1 MNLFKKVREFFGGK
15 PKAQGLIIQP
25 GLPAIDARRP
35 LVCPPTHPQLKPKTA
50 EEEAM
55 VQEFL
60 NSCSV
65 CKFGLHDPNL
75 DDLRSVLCTKNPN
88 KPEVVL
94 LQNTCLEHIS
104 KYPKIKVIVDKG
116 TLLEYDSDRASTKVP
131 KGFNVG
137 SNSGIKEIGESEW
150 QV

>member
-1 MNLFKKVREFFGGK
+1 MSFFKKVREFFGGK
-15 PKAQGLIIQP
+15 PEPQGLIIQP

-35 LVCPPTHPQLKPKTA
+35 IVCPPTHPELKPKTA
-50 EEEAM
+50 EDEAM

-75 DDLRSVLCTKNPN
+75 DDLSSVLCTLDPN
-88 KPEVVL
+88 KPKVVL

-116 TLLEYDSDRASTKVP
+116 TLLEYDSDRADTRTP
-131 KGFNVG
+131 KGYSTGG
-137 SNSGIKEIGESEW
+137 SKGIIEIGEEEW
-150 QV
+150 